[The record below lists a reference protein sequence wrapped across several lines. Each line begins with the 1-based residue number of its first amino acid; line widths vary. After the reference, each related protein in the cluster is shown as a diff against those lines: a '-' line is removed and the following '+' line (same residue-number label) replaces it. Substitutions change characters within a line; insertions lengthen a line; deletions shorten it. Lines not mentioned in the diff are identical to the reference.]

1 MRDEFRVKKL
11 ADYLSINP
19 EDIQVAKYGD
29 QLEYRTE
36 EGTFWVLD
44 EDESRQATYDDI
56 ENTMDDLGLESFT
69 EEFRDWIIE
78 HALDDEWFE
87 TACEESERSYAEAI
101 QEEPDRQEN
110 GKYANRLI
118 QECIENDLISDN
130 DIVNGDYVGKE
141 DLVEL
146 LTEYIVENIR
156 RDYSSFCEWYQ
167 KNLGGVDYLIKHDI
181 ISVDMDAIVDKCIE
195 LDGYGHFISSWDGDT
210 IELDGGLFAY
220 KQSDR
225 DERE

>member
-1 MRDEFRVKKL
+1 MDRKKIL
-11 ADYLSINP
+11 ADYLVINS
-19 EDIQVAKYGD
+19 EDIQVSKYGSH
-29 QLEYRTE
+29 LEYRTE

-44 EDESRQATYDDI
+44 EDESRQATYDSI
-56 ENTMDDLGLESFT
+56 KNTMDDLGLKSFT

-78 HALDDEWFE
+78 NALDDEWFE
-87 TACEESERSYAEAI
+87 AACEESEKSYAQDI

-110 GKYANRLI
+110 GKYANRLV
-118 QECIENDLISDN
+118 QECVENDLISDK

-146 LTEYIVENIR
+146 LTECLVEDIR
-156 RDYSSFCEWYQ
+156 NNCSSFYEWYQ
-167 KNLGGVDYLIKHDI
+167 KNIGDIDCLIKHDI
-181 ISVDMDAIVDKCIE
+181 IPIDMDAIVDKCIE
-195 LDGYGHFISSWDGDT
+195 LDGYGHFIAPYDGDT
-210 IELDGGLFAY
+210 VELDSGLYAY

>member
-110 GKYANRLI
+110 GKYANRLV
-118 QECIENDLISDN
+118 QECVENDLISDN

-146 LTEYIVENIR
+146 LTECIVENIR

-210 IELDGGLFAY
+210 IELDGGLYAY

>member
-1 MRDEFRVKKL
+1 MCDNLHLTSKVDNIESENMKKKL
-11 ADYLSINP
+11 YKRENYLSRIRPFYHENDLIKV
-19 EDIQVAKYGD
+19 ER
-29 QLEYRTE
+29 EYRTE

-87 TACEESERSYAEAI
+87 TACEESERSYAEDI

-110 GKYANRLI
+110 GKYANRLV
-118 QECIENDLISDN
+118 QECVENDLISDK
-130 DIVNGDYVGKE
+130 DIVNGEYTGKE

-146 LTEYIVENIR
+146 LTECIVENIR

-181 ISVDMDAIVDKCIE
+181 ISVDMDAIVDKCI
-195 LDGYGHFISSWDGDT
+195 DINR
-210 IELDGGLFAY
+210 
-220 KQSDR
+220 KNR
-225 DERE
+225 

>member
-87 TACEESERSYAEAI
+87 TACEESERSYAEDI

-110 GKYANRLI
+110 GKYVNRLV
-118 QECIENDLISDN
+118 QECVENDLISDK
-130 DIVNGDYVGKE
+130 DIVNGEYTGKE

-146 LTEYIVENIR
+146 LTECLVENIR

-210 IELDGGLFAY
+210 IELDGGLYAY